1 MNFQKAW
8 QLKEKRDKQN
18 KKRKENLPLWKMYS
32 PGTITYVEN
41 PINLPYQPIPT
52 PELKLCQSS
61 LHEGTR
67 RKKGKSG

>member
-1 MNFQKAW
+1 
-8 QLKEKRDKQN
+8 
-18 KKRKENLPLWKMYS
+18 MYS